1 MSDIGDSPA
10 RFASDLQSLR
20 EEAGRPTIMRLAET
34 AGISKSV
41 VGDALGGQRLPTAK
55 TVERLVTA
63 LGADPAPWLERRS
76 ELVSPPSVQVVPV
89 APEQTAGG
97 PTLMGPGTT
106 EGSADAPSPGP
117 EAPVPLP
124 PPISKRRLLTTAAA
138 AALMSAAVTSGIW
151 FGVGQLQTADDPYA
165 GISDGLDP
173 MQTVCRDDAVVA
185 ASEMRER
192 ETQVQLMY
200 STSCKAVWG
209 RVTRYDGAAAGN
221 ELTMSVY
228 PAVDRDSERGQAVSA
243 YDVQSVYTTLGI
255 SPQTSER
262 WCGLATMTADGQ
274 TIDLGP
280 ELCI

>member
-1 MSDIGDSPA
+1 MSDIRDSPA

-20 EEAGRPTIMRLAET
+20 EQAGRPTIVRLAES

-41 VGDALGGQRLPTAK
+41 VGDALGGNRLPTAK

-76 ELVSPPSVQVVPV
+76 ELVAPPRVELPP
-89 APEQTAGG
+89 ATIEQTEDG
-97 PTLMGPGTT
+97 PTPVESGTQNA
-106 EGSADAPSPGP
+106 SAEARLPTS
-117 EAPVPLP
+117 EAPTPLP
-124 PPISKRRLLTTAAA
+124 PPITKRRLVSTAAA
-138 AALMSAAVTSGIW
+138 AALVSAAVTSGVW
-151 FGVGQLQTADDPYA
+151 FGVGQLQTADDPFA
-165 GISDGLDP
+165 SISDGFDP

-209 RVTRYDGAAAGN
+209 RVTRYDGEAAGN

-228 PAVDRDSERGQAVSA
+228 PAVDRDSERRQSVSA
-243 YDVQSVYTTLGI
+243 YDVQSVYTPLGT
-255 SPQTSER
+255 SPETSER